1 MLCNNTAFDNL
12 KSSDFAEDDQA
23 FVNTIL
29 NGNFAI
35 NTDIIQ
41 SLRKILEKT
50 TLASVS
56 VSLVPSFYDATRI
69 PPFL

>member
-1 MLCNNTAFDNL
+1 MLCNNAAFDSL
-12 KSSDFAEDDQA
+12 KSPDFAEDDQG

-29 NGNFAI
+29 NGSFAI

-56 VSLVPSFYDATRI
+56 VSIFSIFMA
-69 PPFL
+69 